1 MLPSTHD
8 ADRSNADRCT
18 IREDAP
24 DSRTRRPSSLRLFL
38 VINSTMGIVVTLIGA
53 AQRGNPRSLGDFL
66 TSSAFL
72 AAIPIAL
79 FFTAGLWW
87 ALTKAPSRHEVRPR
101 G

>member
-38 VINSTMGIVVTLIGA
+38 VIITTMGLVATFIEA
-53 AQRGNPRSLGDFL
+53 AQRGKPRSLGDFL
-66 TSSAFL
+66 TSNAFL
-72 AAIPIAL
+72 AAIPSAL
-79 FFTAGLWW
+79 FFTAGLWL
-87 ALTKAPSRHEVRPR
+87 ALKKAPSRPEVRPR